1 MLRDEERLQLLESSF
16 ILDNS
21 PEFKKMHTSLEK
33 YVDPIVLEQI
43 QDPEL
48 VTLQNKILTVVF
60 WDMSGFSVLCE
71 KLKSHKG
78 LIVEF
83 LREYFSE
90 AAVIIQKHK
99 GVLDKFMGDGI
110 MAFFGYKDT
119 DVNDNGKNGAISA
132 VKAALELSFFKRFNS

>member
-78 LIVEF
+78 LMTKF

-90 AAVIIQKHK
+90 AS
-99 GVLDKFMGDGI
+99 GD
-110 MAFFGYKDT
+110 
-119 DVNDNGKNGAISA
+119 NS
-132 VKAALELSFFKRFNS
+132 KA